1 MYLRG
6 IRLIARIGSGL
17 FLPVLFFLALSSC
30 TEDQPGIL
38 ELENTPLKF
47 EDTPFVPENA
57 QETTTSALLRRN
69 SQVLLLIFGIKAV
82 GLSNNG

>member
-38 ELENTPLKF
+38 ELENLHSSLRTLRLYRKRSGDNHFCPLEKKF
-47 EDTPFVPENA
+47 TGTFIDFLE
-57 QETTTSALLRRN
+57 
-69 SQVLLLIFGIKAV
+69 
-82 GLSNNG
+82 